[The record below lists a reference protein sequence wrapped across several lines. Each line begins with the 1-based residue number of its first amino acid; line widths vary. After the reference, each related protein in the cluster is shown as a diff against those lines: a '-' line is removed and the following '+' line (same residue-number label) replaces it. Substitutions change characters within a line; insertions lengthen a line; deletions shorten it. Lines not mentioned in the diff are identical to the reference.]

1 MSAEQLNEILEQ
13 VKLEQHTSPFQDDEE
28 LLGYIKE
35 GIFDINTIVGAEINY
50 SEDLQARTLLKNY
63 VLYANFKKTAEFKEV
78 YGGEYAFLQAK
89 YYKSASV

>member
-35 GIFDINTIVGAEINY
+35 GIFDINI
-50 SEDLQARTLLKNY
+50 L
-63 VLYANFKKTAEFKEV
+63 
-78 YGGEYAFLQAK
+78 
-89 YYKSASV
+89 